1 MAEGPGASPVPV
13 LSVRDLRVVFDT
25 DGGSFP
31 AVDGVSFDVMPG
43 EVLGIVGESGSG
55 KSVTALSVLRLIP
68 DPPGRIT
75 GGRILFEGEDLLARP
90 LADLR
95 RIRGGRISMIFQEPM
110 TSLNP
115 VFSVA
120 EQLVETIRVH
130 DPMSRRAARA
140 RAIDLLA
147 KVGIPDPHRRV
158 DDYPHQMSG
167 GMRQRVMIAMALSCR
182 PSLLLA
188 DEPTT
193 ALDVSIQAQ
202 ILELLR
208 ALQEEFRMA
217 VVLITHNLGIVAEHA
232 SRVAVMYAG
241 RVVELADVGDIFDHP
256 RHPYTEGLLASIP
269 ALDREEARL
278 RTIPGTVPAPGAIRE
293 GCRFRTRCAHAREA
307 CARHDPPLRAA
318 GRSTVAA
325 CLRLTDYEIR
335 A

>member
-1 MAEGPGASPVPV
+1 
-13 LSVRDLRVVFDT
+13 VFRT
-25 DGGSFP
+25 DSGSFA

-68 DPPGRIT
+68 DPPGRVT
-75 GGRILFEGEDLLARP
+75 DGRILFEGQDLLTASP
-90 LADLR
+90 AELR

-115 VFSVA
+115 VFSIA
-120 EQLVETIRVH
+120 EQLTETIRAH

-140 RAIDLLA
+140 RAIELLA
-147 KVGIPDPHRRV
+147 KVGIPDPHRRI

-208 ALQEEFRMA
+208 SLQEEFRMA
-217 VVLITHNLGIVAEHA
+217 VVLITHNLGIVAEYA
-232 SRVAVMYAG
+232 NRVAVMYAG
-241 RVVELADVGDIFDHP
+241 RVVELADVADIFDHP

-269 ALDREEARL
+269 ALDREEVRL
-278 RTIPGTVPAPGAIRE
+278 RTIPGVVPAPGSVLA
-293 GCRFRTRCAHAREA
+293 GCRFRSRCTHAEET
-307 CARHDPPLRAA
+307 CARIDPPLVAA
-318 GRSTVAA
+318 GRSTIAA
-325 CLRLTDYEIR
+325 CLRLDRDGAT

>member
-1 MAEGPGASPVPV
+1 MAEGQGAPARPV
-13 LSVRDLRVVFDT
+13 LSVQDLRVVFRT
-25 DGGSFP
+25 DAGAVP

-55 KSVTALSVLRLIP
+55 KSVTALSVLRLVP
-68 DPPGRIT
+68 DPPGRVT
-75 GGRILFEGEDLLARP
+75 GGRILFEGEDLLAAP
-90 LADLR
+90 PAELR
-95 RIRGGRISMIFQEPM
+95 RIRGGRIAMIFQEPM

-115 VFSVA
+115 VFSVC
-120 EQLVETIRVH
+120 EQLVETIRAH
-130 DPMSRRAARA
+130 DPMPRRAARA

-147 KVGIPDPHRRV
+147 KVGIPDPHRRI

-208 ALQEEFRMA
+208 DLQEEFRMA
-217 VVLITHNLGIVAEHA
+217 VVLITHNLGIVAEYA
-232 SRVAVMYAG
+232 QRVAVMYAG
-241 RVVELADVGDIFDHP
+241 RVVEHAETADIFDHP

-269 ALDREEARL
+269 ALDREETRL
-278 RTIPGTVPAPGAIRE
+278 KTIPGVVPVPGSVRA
-293 GCRFRTRCAHAREA
+293 GCRFRSRCAHAREA
-307 CARHDPPLRAA
+307 CAGMDPPLIPA
-318 GRSTVAA
+318 GRSTQAA
-325 CLRLTDYEIR
+325 CLRLTDYR
-335 A
+335 VPR

>member
-1 MAEGPGASPVPV
+1 MADGGGTAPVPV
-13 LSVRDLRVVFDT
+13 LSVRDLRVVFST
-25 DGGSFP
+25 ETGRVP

-55 KSVTALSVLRLIP
+55 KSVTALSVLRLVP
-68 DPPGRIT
+68 DPPGHVA
-75 GGRILFEGEDLLARP
+75 GGRILFEGEDLLTKPQAE
-90 LADLR
+90 LR

-115 VFSVA
+115 VFSIA
-120 EQLVETIRVH
+120 DQLVETIRAH
-130 DPMSRRAARA
+130 EEMSRRAARA
-140 RAIDLLA
+140 HAIEFLA
-147 KVGIPDPHRRV
+147 KVGIPDPHRRI

-167 GMRQRVMIAMALSCR
+167 GMRQRVMIAMALCCR

-208 ALQEEFRMA
+208 SLQEEFRMA

-232 SRVAVMYAG
+232 NRVAVMYAG
-241 RVVELADVGDIFDHP
+241 RIVELADVGDIFDHP

-278 RTIPGTVPAPGAIRE
+278 RTIPGVVPAPGSIAA
-293 GCRFRTRCAHAREA
+293 GCSFRSRCAHAREA
-307 CARHDPPLRAA
+307 CARIDPPLIAA
-318 GRSTVAA
+318 GRSTLAA
-325 CLRLTDYEIR
+325 CLRLTDYE
-335 A
+335 APA